1 VHFNAAL
8 FTAERV
14 AIQSAPSWC
23 VVAISVPESGSVVG
37 TLSIKPGTDASLTR
51 TGKLVLSDEHGF
63 RQTIDLLLDSPC
75 GLVAHPKVIHLG
87 EIRAS
92 TVSSTPLV
100 VELKNRGADS
110 SLPEIICGDAQIR
123 VDVEPENGT
132 VMRATVSVCES
143 RPGIY
148 STEITIKDQNQTV
161 TVPVHFKVRE

>member
-1 VHFNAAL
+1 
-8 FTAERV
+8 
-14 AIQSAPSWC
+14 
-23 VVAISVPESGSVVG
+23 VVG

-132 VMRATVSVCES
+132 VTRATVSVCES